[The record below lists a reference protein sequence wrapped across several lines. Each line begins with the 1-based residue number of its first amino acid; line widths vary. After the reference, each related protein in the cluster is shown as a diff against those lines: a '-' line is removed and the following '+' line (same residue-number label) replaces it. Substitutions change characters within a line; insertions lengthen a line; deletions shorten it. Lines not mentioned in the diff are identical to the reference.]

1 MMKMYEVLN
10 KPMLAP
16 PGWLFPI
23 VWTILYTLMGIS
35 AYLILRSK
43 ASKEDVKDA
52 MTIFYYQLLINLLWP
67 AFFFGFRWYFFSFLW
82 ILLLIG
88 FVITMIVKFYKI
100 RKVAAYLNI
109 PYLLWICFASYL
121 NLAIWWLN

>member
-1 MMKMYEVLN
+1 MKMYEVLN

-35 AYLILRSK
+35 AYLIFKSK
-43 ASKEDVKDA
+43 KSREDVKDA

-100 RKVAAYLNI
+100 RMVAAYLNI